1 MIIQCENCSRKFV
14 AKDSDIPQEG
24 RTVQCGHCS
33 VTWHQ
38 MPVSIPTKILKQPDI
53 NKSTEEIDEGLSVD
67 KIKASDGKTY
77 KFLGSQWVQLLPS
90 GKTGLFAKRKIGK
103 ELDKLTGRKEKSTV
117 KRKQKKIRE
126 AEIEISKLGTA
137 FHKNIEYLYL
147 RSKIFYI
154 NKLYY
159 IALDTLLI
167 ATEFGESD
175 KIYNLLAKIYNFL
188 GNKELSKKIVNSNL
202 RSEAVN
208 ALKKELTGISQIEEK
223 I

>member
-1 MIIQCENCSRKFV
+1 MNEN
-14 AKDSDIPQEG
+14 I
-24 RTVQCGHCS
+24 
-33 VTWHQ
+33 
-38 MPVSIPTKILKQPDI
+38 
-53 NKSTEEIDEGLSVD
+53 
-67 KIKASDGKTY
+67 
-77 KFLGSQWVQLLPS
+77 
-90 GKTGLFAKRKIGK
+90 
-103 ELDKLTGRKEKSTV
+103 LDKVDRLIKE
-117 KRKQKKIRE
+117 KKIRE
-126 AEIEISKLGTA
+126 AEIELSKLGNV

-188 GNKELSKKIVNSNL
+188 GNKELSKKIANSNL

-208 ALKKELTGISQIEEK
+208 ALKNELTGISQTEQK